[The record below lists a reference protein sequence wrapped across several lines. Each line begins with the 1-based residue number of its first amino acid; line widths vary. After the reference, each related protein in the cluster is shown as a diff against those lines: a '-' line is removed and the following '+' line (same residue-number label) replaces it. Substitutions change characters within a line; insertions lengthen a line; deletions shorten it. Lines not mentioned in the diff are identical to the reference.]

1 MLGTGLR
8 SVVAGYAAAVG
19 VLAEKRHSSRWYEW
33 LRLKGYVAFDLPRT
47 VTALGGFLLMGIVA
61 AHVYVLTIETTPVYF
76 LIYCALLISGCL
88 LAAGAMWFGSSR
100 RMPQLGWLV
109 GSLVSV
115 VFLGCYLASRA
126 ASLQGLVAVTGRWD
140 FAPGTFAA
148 AFAAGFIAVHMSVLL
163 GINVAYPQHQ
173 NWHD

>member
-1 MLGTGLR
+1 MNLWRR
-8 SVVAGYAAAVG
+8 SR
-19 VLAEKRHSSRWYEW
+19 LHEW

-61 AHVYVLTIETTPVYF
+61 THVYVLTTEPALPVYF
-76 LIYCALLISGCL
+76 LAYCAVVFTGCL
-88 LAAGAMWFGSSR
+88 LAAGAMCLGSNPR
-100 RMPQLGWLV
+100 VPQLGWFL

-115 VFLGCYLASRA
+115 IFVGWYVASRA
-126 ASLQGLVAVTGRWD
+126 VSLPGLVALTGRWD

-148 AFAAGFIAVHMSVLL
+148 AFAAGFVAVHMSVLL
-163 GINVAYPQHQ
+163 GINVAYPRHQ